1 MMTQLS
7 HQELSLLLFALEG
20 AEAKAAAVTTAA
32 EPSCEEACPVVD
44 HLEEMFGKQS
54 PEKRL
59 ISHLNNHL
67 REGMLECG
75 YLEVMDKIKDP
86 GQTISADDRLRLDQ
100 LNERLKGWHCEIKF
114 DEAERELL
122 NKAFARFPRAA
133 WVSMPRTLWRL
144 RKKLRGS

>member
-20 AEAKAAAVTTAA
+20 AEAAAVAGSAA

-44 HLEEMFGKQS
+44 HLEEMFGAMS

-67 REGMLECG
+67 REAMMECG
-75 YLEVMDKIKDP
+75 YLEVMEKIKEP
-86 GQTISADDRLRLDQ
+86 EQAISADDRARIQQ
-100 LNERLKGWHCEIKF
+100 LNERLKAWSCEIKL
-114 DEAERELL
+114 EEGERELL
-122 NKAFARFPRAA
+122 NRAFARFPRAA

-144 RKKLRGS
+144 RKKLRKG

>member
-1 MMTQLS
+1 M
-7 HQELSLLLFALEG
+7 LFALEG
-20 AEAKAAAVTTAA
+20 AEARAATTMAA
-32 EPSCEEACPVVD
+32 EPSCEDACPVVD
-44 HLEEMFGKQS
+44 HLEEMFGKPS

-75 YLEVMDKIKDP
+75 YLEVMNKITDP
-86 GQTISADDRLRLDQ
+86 AQALSADDQQRFEQ
-100 LNERLKGWHCEIKF
+100 LNERLKRWHCEIKF
-114 DEAERELL
+114 DEAEKELL
-122 NKAFARFPRAA
+122 NKAVARFPRAA

>member
-20 AEAKAAAVTTAA
+20 AEATAAAGSAA

-44 HLEEMFGKQS
+44 HLEEMFGTMS
-54 PEKRL
+54 PEKKL

-67 REGMLECG
+67 REAMLECG
-75 YLEVMDKIKDP
+75 YLEVMDKINKDP
-86 GQTISADDRLRLDQ
+86 GQSISADDQRRIDQ
-100 LNERLKGWHCEIKF
+100 LNEKLKGWQCEIKF
-114 DEAERELL
+114 DDGERELL
-122 NKAFARFPRAA
+122 NKAFARFPRVA